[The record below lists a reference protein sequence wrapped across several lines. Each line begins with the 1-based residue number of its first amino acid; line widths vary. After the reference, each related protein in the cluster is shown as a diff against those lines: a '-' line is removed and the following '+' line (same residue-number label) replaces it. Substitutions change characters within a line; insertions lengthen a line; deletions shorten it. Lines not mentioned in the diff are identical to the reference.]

1 MQTYRATVRGRFDG
15 LGEEARAA
23 LLAAADEHD
32 MYSAA
37 FTEAGTLT
45 YDRALSWFS
54 FRCEVRVSPEEGAE
68 AAEER
73 AGALARRS
81 VAAFGAG
88 HRDLRCDLVDMDQ
101 IKVHRKVRSRKA

>member
-23 LLAAADEHD
+23 LLTAADEHD
-32 MYSAA
+32 MFSAA

-73 AGALARRS
+73 AGALARR
-81 VAAFGAG
+81 AARCAPARCAPGRPERPDAAAPREAG
-88 HRDLRCDLVDMDQ
+88 
-101 IKVHRKVRSRKA
+101 